1 MTLRVVKV
9 VLLAVMAGA
18 LLIAATAS
26 ARGPEAARGRI
37 WRPVSRPNFSVS
49 LIGGHGSALRNF
61 MSGGQTFV
69 LGEPG
74 ERYVIRIQ
82 NPTNRRVEA
91 VISVDGRDAVSGQR
105 ADFVRQ
111 RGYVIE
117 PFGSVSVEG
126 FRTSMEQV
134 RAFRFTDPSDSYA
147 ARMGTPENVGVIG
160 VAFFPERD
168 RSQQQIARRDR
179 RRFDAPRS
187 AAADG
192 EASAAPRPKAGAAES
207 RGGRA
212 NNLGT
217 EFGEGRMSSVMEV
230 SFVRENASRPAQ
242 IVVVRYDDVEGLQA
256 RGIDVFGDRLV
267 RRVREPE
274 PFPQA
279 RFAQPPR

>member
-1 MTLRVVKV
+1 MTLRVVKGLLVAAIAGV
-9 VLLAVMAGA
+9 V
-18 LLIAATAS
+18 LIAATAS
-26 ARGPEAARGRI
+26 ARGPI
-37 WRPVSRPNFSVS
+37 WRPGPSRASFGVS
-49 LIGGHGSALRNF
+49 LIGGHGAPLRNF
-61 MSGGQTFV
+61 SNGGQSFV

-82 NPTNRRVEA
+82 NPTPRRVEA

-111 RGYVIE
+111 RGYLIE

-126 FRTSMEQV
+126 FRTSLEQV

-147 ARMGTPENVGVIG
+147 ARMGTPENVGVVG
-160 VAFFPERD
+160 VAFFPEREQ
-168 RSQQQIARRDR
+168 RPQQIARKDR
-179 RRFDAPRS
+179 RRLEAPRS

-192 EASAAPRPKAGAAES
+192 EASAAPRPKGSAEA

-212 NNLGT
+212 SNLGT
-217 EFGEGRMSSVMEV
+217 EFGEGRTSSVMEV
-230 SFVRENASRPAQ
+230 SFVRENPSRPAQ
-242 IVVVRYDDVEGLQA
+242 VVVVRYDDVEGLQA

-267 RRVREPE
+267 RRVREPQ

-279 RFAQPPR
+279 RFAKPPR